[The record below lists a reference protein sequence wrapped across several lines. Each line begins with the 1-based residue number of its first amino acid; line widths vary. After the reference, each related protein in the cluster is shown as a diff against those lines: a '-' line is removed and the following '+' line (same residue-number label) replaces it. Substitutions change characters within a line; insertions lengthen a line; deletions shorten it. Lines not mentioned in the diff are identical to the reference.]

1 METLDVN
8 EIINLL
14 FVLSIAASV
23 AGFMAGLLGVGG
35 GIIIVP
41 ALYYA
46 FTVLDFDIATRM
58 HLSVGT
64 SLAIIIPTSIISTKT
79 HMEYDA
85 VDFKL
90 VKSFGIFILL
100 GVIAGTFL
108 AVNLKTPAFILFFSI
123 MAFIVGLFFIFFRE
137 QLLKN
142 PKMISDSVK
151 NISGVIIGFI
161 SVLLGIGGGSTYLA
175 LLLIW
180 EIPYYIFPIIALTCN
195 IIVVS
200 GNSFNYI
207 KAGNL
212 NLKLLIPYL
221 LGSVPFA
228 FIGGSLNI
236 EKNLFEFLLF
246 GVLSIAGFLL
256 LIKSKSFDDKHNIY
270 KKISLFF
277 SIFIGSIIGFVSG
290 IVGIGGGI
298 FLSPVLF
305 LLKAGKPKHIATVAS
320 LFILINSISGIM
332 GQLTK
337 NLVLNEIVNYWPL
350 LLCVLFGG
358 QLGNIINIKVFSNRV
373 LALVTGILVIFVSI
387 RLGFKI
393 FS

>member
-1 METLDVN
+1 METLDIS

-90 VKSFGIFILL
+90 IKSFGIFILF
-100 GVIAGTFL
+100 GVIGGTFL
-108 AVNLKTPAFILFFSI
+108 AVNLKTPAFVLFFSI

-142 PKMISDSVK
+142 PKMISDSAK

-161 SVLLGIGGGSTYLA
+161 SVLLGIGGGSLMVPFMRTFGYDIRRSIGTA
-175 LLLIW
+175 AGVGFLIAVFGTVTM
-180 EIPYYIFPIIALTCN
+180 ITGGKIVDNINTPYSLGYVN
-195 IIVVS
+195 
-200 GNSFNYI
+200 
-207 KAGNL
+207 
-212 NLKLLIPYL
+212 L
-221 LGSVPFA
+221 LGFLVFVPVTMIMA
-228 FIGGSLNI
+228 RVGAKAVYKIDKNI
-236 EKNLFEFLLF
+236 
-246 GVLSIAGFLL
+246 LS
-256 LIKSKSFDDKHNIY
+256 
-270 KKISLFF
+270 KIF
-277 SIFIGSIIGFVSG
+277 
-290 IVGIGGGI
+290 GI
-298 FLSPVLF
+298 FL
-305 LLKAGKPKHIATVAS
+305 
-320 LFILINSISGIM
+320 
-332 GQLTK
+332 
-337 NLVLNEIVNYWPL
+337 
-350 LLCVLFGG
+350 
-358 QLGNIINIKVFSNRV
+358 II
-373 LALVTGILVIFVSI
+373 VSI
-387 RLGFKI
+387 RSFFEYLSI
-393 FS
+393 N